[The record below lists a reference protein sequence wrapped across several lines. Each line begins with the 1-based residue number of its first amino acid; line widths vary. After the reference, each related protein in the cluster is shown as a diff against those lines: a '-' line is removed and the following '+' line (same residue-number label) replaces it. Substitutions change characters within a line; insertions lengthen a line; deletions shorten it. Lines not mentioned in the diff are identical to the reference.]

1 MLRIRNLVVYHY
13 PALNGISILNAGEKQ
28 EETTAPLGQ
37 LLPEVE
43 SFNSEIQR
51 LRDDIVIPQQNRQ
64 FQQCENVAL
73 WDELNKKCDHSFEQ
87 SLGLF
92 VLETGHQDIPLQKN
106 MSTENTSKD
115 FEIG

>member
-13 PALNGISILNAGEKQ
+13 PALNGISILNTGEKQ

-43 SFNSEIQR
+43 SFNLEIQR
-51 LRDDIVIPQQNRQ
+51 LRDDIVISQQNRQ

-87 SLGLF
+87 SLGFF
-92 VLETGHQDIPLQKN
+92 VLEIRRKN
-106 MSTENTSKD
+106 AETLINKLMPGTLN
-115 FEIG
+115 